1 MQEQEKFAV
10 YINGDEFLLEKKD
23 KLNKNTTTSGTC
35 YHLRDGDLDL
45 AVKIYHKED
54 PMDGEYPWFPEEDML
69 QKFIQLAPY
78 TFPVLLSQYFV
89 RDIQGDY
96 IGCAREC
103 IYPSYKNTVDAIFK
117 LPKEQVF
124 PYFQSIQD
132 TIYLFD
138 QASIVLDDWNS
149 YNVMLGK
156 TMTLPT
162 SLFVF
167 DDSSYSVSDN
177 DKVNNQFEFDHL
189 IEDLTEN
196 YLENISL
203 SNATHYIVEDMR
215 RSRTHLQF
223 LQDITDKRDSIG
235 EGVSQY
241 AKNINKKYF

>member
-1 MQEQEKFAV
+1 MKAQEKFAV

-23 KLNKNTTTSGTC
+23 KLDKNTTTSGTC
-35 YHLRDGDLDL
+35 YHLQDGDLDL
-45 AVKIYHKED
+45 AVKIYHQED
-54 PMDGEYPWFPEEDML
+54 PMDGEYPWFPEEETL

-103 IYPSYKNTVDAIFK
+103 IYPSYKNTVNAIFR
-117 LPKEQVF
+117 LPKEQIF
-124 PYFQSIQD
+124 PYFQSIQN
-132 TIYLFD
+132 TIPCFD

-156 TMTLPT
+156 TKTQPT
-162 SLFVF
+162 ALFVF
-167 DDSSYSVSDN
+167 DDSSYIVSDN

-223 LQDITDKRDSIG
+223 LQDITGNHESIG
-235 EGVSQY
+235 DGVFQY